1 MALRYQVPQFIDLED
16 KIVGPLTLKQF
27 LLYFSTVL
35 LLIPVYLYSD
45 LSLFITIALPVMA
58 AAAAFAHLRPGGKSL
73 FAVVMNFFGF
83 ISQGQIWTWRRTA
96 HPKPLLVRG
105 IELEAPTLQQKMQS
119 IETAGNVQAQA
130 DVEDPMI
137 QEGKAE

>member
-45 LSLFITIALPVMA
+45 LSLFITIALPVLGV
-58 AAAAFAHLRPGGKSL
+58 AAAFAHFKPGGKSL
-73 FAVVMNFFGF
+73 FSVVMNFFGF
-83 ISQGQIWTWRRTA
+83 VTGGQIWTWRRTA

-105 IELEAPTLQQKMQS
+105 IELEAPGLQHKVQT
-119 IETAGNVQAQA
+119 IETAGNISQT
-130 DVEDPMI
+130 DLEDPLI
-137 QEGKAE
+137 TENPKAQ